1 MNPFFSIIIPAY
13 NREKLIL
20 ATIQSVIDQTFA
32 EWECI
37 VVDDGS
43 TDGTRAVVQG
53 LIEEDSRIRYVY
65 QKNAERSAAR
75 NNGIRNAKGEYICFL
90 DSDDFYRNHHLQIL
104 YDYILNNNHRIGL
117 YVTGFTTLSCGIEAS
132 PEINLIDDFENITK
146 FVFFSGIIPA
156 RVCGNRTVF
165 KEFNFDE
172 DITIVEDTVLWSRI
186 TQVYPIFQLKIPS
199 IVYVLHDSNSVNL
212 NSKTSMTK
220 LKGLK
225 IMIERYKSIWSE
237 LSRKE
242 KNKIIS
248 DAEFKVAQSFLFENN
263 KKKGALWLVKSLFTK
278 LVDLNT
284 KHRIYTLVQ
293 LLLGMNLYL
302 NKNLK

>member
-13 NREKLIL
+13 NREHLIEE
-20 ATIQSVIDQTFA
+20 TIKSVINQSYTN
-32 EWECI
+32 WECV

-43 TDGTRAVVQG
+43 TDNTKNVI
-53 LIEEDSRIRYVY
+53 LSLSENDNRIKYIY

-75 NNGIRNAKGEYICFL
+75 NNGVKNAIGEYICFL
-90 DSDDFYRNHHLQIL
+90 DSDDFYLNNHLENL
-104 YDYILNNNHRIGL
+104 YDSILINNHRIGL
-117 YVTGFTTLSCGIEAS
+117 YVTGFTTLSRGIETF

-156 RVCGNRTVF
+156 RVCGNKKIFV
-165 KEFNFDE
+165 EFNFDE

-186 TQVYPIFQLKIPS
+186 TQVYPIFQLEMSS
-199 IVYVLHDSNSVNL
+199 IVYVLHDSNSINL

-225 IMIERYKSIWSE
+225 IMTVRYQSIWNE

-248 DAEFKVAQSFLFENN
+248 DAEFKLAQSFLYENN
-263 KKKGALWLVKSLFTK
+263 KKYGMFWLLKSLITK
-278 LVDLNT
+278 LLDLNT
-284 KHRIYTLVQ
+284 KHRIYTITKLCF
-293 LLLGMNLYL
+293 GINIYI

>member
-1 MNPFFSIIIPAY
+1 MNPFFSVIIPAY
-13 NREKLIL
+13 NREHLIEE
-20 ATIQSVIDQTFA
+20 TINSVINQTF
-32 EWECI
+32 ENWECI

-43 TDGTRAVVQG
+43 IDNTRNVILSLSEKDQ
-53 LIEEDSRIRYVY
+53 RIKYIY
-65 QKNAERSAAR
+65 QENAERSAAR

-90 DSDDFYRNHHLQIL
+90 DSDDFYLNNHLENL
-104 YDYILNNNHRIGL
+104 YDSILSNNHRIGL
-117 YVTGFTTLSCGIEAS
+117 YVTGFTTLSRGIETF

-156 RVCGNRTVF
+156 RVCGNKKIFV
-165 KEFNFDE
+165 EFNFDE

-186 TQVYPIFQLKIPS
+186 TQVYPIFQLEMSS
-199 IVYVLHDSNSVNL
+199 IVYVLHDSNSINL

-225 IMIERYKSIWSE
+225 IMTVRYQSIWNE

-248 DAEFKVAQSFLFENN
+248 DAEFKLAQSFLYENN
-263 KKKGALWLVKSLFTK
+263 KKYGMFWLLKSLITK
-278 LVDLNT
+278 LLDLNT
-284 KHRIYTLVQ
+284 KHRIYTITKLCF
-293 LLLGMNLYL
+293 GINIYI